1 MNKTIA
7 TILAATALSTAAS
20 SVLASDYS
28 DEVKDIKISV
38 SALERQL
45 ETMGVDYNTTS
56 IESGLNRA
64 QEVKALE
71 GRYSELQAQFNNAHF
86 AN

>member
-28 DEVKDIKISV
+28 DEVRDIKISV

-45 ETMGVDYNTTS
+45 ESIGVDYNATD

-71 GRYSELQAQFNNAHF
+71 ARYSQLQAQFNNVHF